1 MLEIGGELE
10 KRKEKREAA
19 SKQLAI
25 ATDAGKHSSLSFI
38 SFHSLFLCIMTFI
51 VDRWYC
57 SNGQVES

>member
-10 KRKEKREAA
+10 KRKEKREEA

-38 SFHSLFLCIMTFI
+38 SFHSLFLCILTFI
-51 VDRWYC
+51 VDR
-57 SNGQVES
+57 